1 MELRGLKHLH
11 EHHNL
16 NLMQVMAASFQHYL
30 NYGNNYTTP
39 GDTAGEGILSLDRM
53 VNSVDSMIRLPVC
66 VSKYVE
72 MGDVN
77 RQGISAKFPF
87 SCGDFTGN
95 ETKDF
100 FERLFL
106 AKGQRDYDLKMAH
119 ELFERTSTVG
129 DTSSTSP

>member
-16 NLMQVMAASFQHYL
+16 NLMQVMAASFQSFQHYL
-30 NYGNNYTTP
+30 NHGNNYTTP

-53 VNSVDSMIRLPVC
+53 VNSVDSMIKLPVC

-87 SCGDFTGN
+87 SCGAFTG
-95 ETKDF
+95 
-100 FERLFL
+100 RLVH
-106 AKGQRDYDLKMAH
+106 G
-119 ELFERTSTVG
+119 
-129 DTSSTSP
+129 